1 MKIGQQS
8 KQIGPRTNL
17 GHQWTATSDGDRV
30 ECVWC
35 MCSPLDQQA
44 KQACD
49 RFLEAQHYNEVD
61 HIPEEGLNDG
71 SDAH

>member
-44 KQACD
+44 KQA
-49 RFLEAQHYNEVD
+49 
-61 HIPEEGLNDG
+61 
-71 SDAH
+71 

>member
-17 GHQWTATSDGDRV
+17 GHQWTATADGDRV

-49 RFLEAQHYNEVD
+49 RFLEAQHYGEAD
-61 HIPEEGLNDG
+61 HIPVEG
-71 SDAH
+71 SDES